1 MACAAA
7 NAVLDTI
14 DDAFLVEVR
23 RRGEKLAAGLAAID
37 GVREVRGRGLM
48 LGAVLEQPVAKETV
62 AAGLKRGVIVNAP
75 SASVLRLTPPLVIT
89 DEEIDTALERVA
101 LALRD
106 ATEQQKGN

>member
-1 MACAAA
+1 
-7 NAVLDTI
+7 
-14 DDAFLVEVR
+14 
-23 RRGEKLAAGLAAID
+23 
-37 GVREVRGRGLM
+37 M
-48 LGAVLEQPVAKETV
+48 LGAVLDAPVAKEAV

-106 ATEQQKGN
+106 VAEQQEGN